1 MTTADGKRRGVAI
14 VTGASE
20 GIGAELARVFA
31 ARGHDL
37 ALVARRADRLEALA
51 DEIVARGAERR
62 PLVVG
67 LDLSE
72 AGAIDA
78 LAQALDEAGARA
90 EILVNNA
97 GFGLLGRVET
107 LDPAEQL
114 AMVDLNVRALTAL
127 TLRFLPAIV
136 ATQGAILNVASIA
149 AFMPGPNFAVYY
161 ATKAYVLSFSE
172 ALTEELRPSGVKVSC
187 LCPGPVET
195 GFQAR
200 SGFALE
206 GKMAAARLALVSA
219 AEVARQGYD
228 GLMAGRRV
236 VVPGLMNRLIVLL
249 ARHVPRGL
257 MLPLMAAAMNGRRQ
271 SDGLSPAESKS

>member
-72 AGAIDA
+72 TGAIDA
-78 LAQALDEAGARA
+78 LARALDEAGARA

-149 AFMPGPNFAVYY
+149 AFMPGPNFAIYY

-200 SGFALE
+200 SGLCAGGE
-206 GKMAAARLALVSA
+206 DGRCAAR
-219 AEVARQGYD
+219 AR
-228 GLMAGRRV
+228 LGRRSGAS
-236 VVPGLMNRLIVLL
+236 GLRWPHGGPARRRAGAHEPAHCPPREACPARLD
-249 ARHVPRGL
+249 ADAHG
-257 MLPLMAAAMNGRRQ
+257 GRDERA
-271 SDGLSPAESKS
+271 PPV